1 MPLARESFPYLIA
14 GITVGAVALAMGF
27 PWVGGAALVLS
38 GFVAFFFRDPV
49 REIPRE
55 PGVFVSPAD
64 GKVTEVRSLAPSGGT
79 RISIFLSLFDVHINR
94 SPVAGR
100 IERVEYREGRFLPAN
115 LSRASLEN
123 ERNDITLATGMGPVR
138 FSQIAGVIARR
149 IVCWKKEGDHVAA
162 GERIGL
168 IQFGSRAVVDLPPG
182 VAPAV
187 SVGSRVKGGSSIVG
201 VARVSAP
208 REEEPVA
215 QEAGR
220 QV

>member
-1 MPLARESFPYLIA
+1 MPLARESYPYLVA
-14 GITVGAVALAMGF
+14 GITVGAVALITGF
-27 PWVGGAALVLS
+27 FWLGGAALALS

-49 REIPRE
+49 REIPGG

-64 GKVTEVRSLAPSGGT
+64 GKVTEVRPLEPSGGT

-123 ERNDITLATGMGPVR
+123 ERNDITLATSLGPVR
-138 FSQIAGVIARR
+138 FSQIAGVVARR
-149 IVCWKKEGDHVAA
+149 IVCWKKAGYEVAT

-168 IQFGSRAVVDLPPG
+168 IQFGSRMVVDLPPG
-182 VAPAV
+182 VSPEV
-187 SVGSRVKGGSSIVG
+187 RVGTRVRGGSSILG
-201 VARVSAP
+201 VARTAL
-208 REEEPVA
+208 RKEESSA
-215 QEAGR
+215 QEVGR
-220 QV
+220 

>member
-14 GITVGAVALAMGF
+14 GICVGAAALLLGF
-27 PWVGGAALVLS
+27 PWLGAAALALS

-49 REIPRE
+49 REIPRD

-64 GKVTEVRSLAPSGGT
+64 GRVTEVRSLAPSGGT

-94 SPVAGR
+94 SPAAGR
-100 IERVEYREGRFLPAN
+100 IERVEYREGRFFPAN

-138 FSQIAGVIARR
+138 FSQIAGVLARR
-149 IVCWKKEGDHVAA
+149 IVCWKKEGDEVAA

-168 IQFGSRAVVDLPPG
+168 IQFGSRMVVDLPPG
-182 VAPAV
+182 VSPEV
-187 SVGSRVKGGSSIVG
+187 SVGTRVKGGSSIVG
-201 VARVSAP
+201 VARVPP
-208 REEEPVA
+208 RKEGAVA
-215 QEAGR
+215 QENGR
-220 QV
+220 

>member
-1 MPLARESFPYLIA
+1 MPLARESYPYLVA
-14 GITVGAVALAMGF
+14 GITVGAVALITGF
-27 PWVGGAALVLS
+27 FWLGGAALALS

-49 REIPRE
+49 REIPGG

-64 GKVTEVRSLAPSGGT
+64 GKVTEVRPLGPSGGT

-123 ERNDITLATGMGPVR
+123 ERNDITLATSLGPVR
-138 FSQIAGVIARR
+138 FSQIAGVVARR
-149 IVCWKKEGDHVAA
+149 IVCWKKAGDEVAT

-168 IQFGSRAVVDLPPG
+168 IQFGSRMVVDLPPG
-182 VAPAV
+182 VSPEV
-187 SVGSRVKGGSSIVG
+187 RVGTRVRGGSSILG
-201 VARVSAP
+201 VARTAL
-208 REEEPVA
+208 RKEESSA
-215 QEAGR
+215 QEVGR
-220 QV
+220 